1 MMFCLYESL
10 KYIIDLYP
18 LDESRPVIAAYSI
31 SIYLNRWFRRYKNI
45 KEINIEAEYIN
56 ITESIQVIYD
66 TSYNILNYE

>member
-18 LDESRPVIAAYSI
+18 RNEDRPVAYNI
-31 SIYLNRWFRRYKNI
+31 TIYLNRWFRQYKNI

-56 ITESIQVIYD
+56 ITESMQVIYD
-66 TSYNILNYE
+66 TSYNILTYE